1 VRVTSCGWRNRH
13 DTSLR
18 YVRSDGE
25 RDVDLIDD
33 QGVPLYFP
41 GLYVTIRIRNA
52 SKSVAAME
60 AALHAI
66 QLLLRWLTSRGEDI
80 EDRFARQQWFAAYEL
95 DALRDFCQRRTRG
108 PGTVANTTL
117 YVLLTDIVGY
127 LDWLPDQVLGVV
139 DSAARSHIN
148 AMLSQ
153 LRKRRPTSRGR
164 SGNSRKKGL
173 QRVQLE
179 RSFEIVLPGG
189 SNNPFDDPG
198 TQYRNFLLL
207 WMLYQLGIRRGE
219 SLTIRVRDIDADRRT
234 VLIARR
240 QDDPHDPRTNQ
251 PRTKTSDRVLP
262 LSEEMVACIHE
273 YIVDYRR
280 HVRGARRHDYL
291 FVTHKGGPTQGQPLS
306 LDGFD
311 RIFKTLRVADPVL
324 AGISA
329 HDLRHSFNS
338 DLSAYWDQMETP
350 PSHAEQ
356 EQIRSYWCGWKE
368 GSGTAATYT
377 KRYIEQKAHQ
387 IALKLTGD
395 LIRLPKRFKTNGCLE
410 NA

>member
-1 VRVTSCGWRNRH
+1 MTRIY
-13 DTSLR
+13 R
-18 YVRSDGE
+18 YVRPDGE

-33 QGVPLYFP
+33 HGVPLYLP
-41 GLYVTIRIRNA
+41 GLYITIRIRNA

-60 AALHAI
+60 AALRAI
-66 QLLLRWLTSRGEDI
+66 QLLLRWLNSRGEDI
-80 EDRFARQQWFAAYEL
+80 EDRFGRKQWLTPYEL
-95 DALRDFCQRRTRG
+95 DALRDFCQQRTRG

-117 YVLLTDIVGY
+117 YILLTDIAAY

-139 DSAARSHIN
+139 DSAARSDIN

-153 LRKRRPTSRGR
+153 LRKRRPRSRGR

-173 QRVQLE
+173 DRAQLDRLFELVQ
-179 RSFEIVLPGG
+179 PGG
-189 SNNPFDDPG
+189 ANNPFDDPG

-219 SLTIRVRDIDADRRT
+219 SLTICVRDIDPERST

-240 QDDPHDPRTNQ
+240 QDDPRDPRANQ

-262 LSEEMVACIHE
+262 LSDEMVACIHE
-273 YIVDYRR
+273 YIVEYRR
-280 HVRGARRHDYL
+280 RVPRARKHDYL
-291 FVTHKGGPTQGQPLS
+291 FVTHKKGPTEGQPLS

-311 RIFKTLRVADPVL
+311 RIFKTLRAADPLL
-324 AGISA
+324 ASISP

-338 DLSAYWDQMETP
+338 ALSAHWDGMEEP
-350 PSHAEQ
+350 PPHAEQ

-387 IALKLTGD
+387 IALKLTAD
-395 LIRLPKRFKTNGCLE
+395 LIRLPERFQTSGQRE
-410 NA
+410 T